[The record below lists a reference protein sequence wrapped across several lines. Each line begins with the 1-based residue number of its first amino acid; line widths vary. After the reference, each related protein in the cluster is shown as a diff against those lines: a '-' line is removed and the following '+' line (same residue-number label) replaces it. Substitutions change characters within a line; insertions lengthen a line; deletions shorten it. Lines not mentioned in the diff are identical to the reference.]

1 MTFIDQIKYL
11 RINQVTL
18 TQKEKEKSTLCMVTL
33 RHHLQ
38 TPLLYSSAQICNHK
52 FQCQNPNDLFK
63 GLKNQEEQRKKK
75 TNNLIQL

>member
-38 TPLLYSSAQICNHK
+38 TPLLLSHTHIIPQHKSVITSSSVKILMICLR
-52 FQCQNPNDLFK
+52 D
-63 GLKNQEEQRKKK
+63 
-75 TNNLIQL
+75 